1 MKQFFTVLKFELGN
15 YFKNKSFVAA
25 TVVLAVILAAVI
37 TVPTLFMGNGSGSSQ
52 EKTAGGRGGRK
63 KSAGCSGRKRQYCR

>member
-37 TVPTLFMGNGSGSSQ
+37 TVPTLLWETDPGAVR
-52 EKTAGGRGGRK
+52 EKTAEERRPEEK
-63 KSAGCSGRKRQYCR
+63 CWL

>member
-1 MKQFFTVLKFELGN
+1 MTRHEAVFTVLKFELGN

-52 EKTAGGRGGRK
+52 EKTAEERRPEEK
-63 KSAGCSGRKRQYCR
+63 CWL